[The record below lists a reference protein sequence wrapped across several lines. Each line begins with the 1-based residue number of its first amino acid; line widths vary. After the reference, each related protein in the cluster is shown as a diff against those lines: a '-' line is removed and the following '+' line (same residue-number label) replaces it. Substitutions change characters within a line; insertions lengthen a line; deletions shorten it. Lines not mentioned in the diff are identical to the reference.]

1 MINKYEVDKKL
12 KKEIRREQR
21 KKHPKWEQRK
31 IVRIILNILLFAVV
45 TCSVILTVVEIN
57 LYNQGVVEAYDAI
70 MNAYIPIAMLI
81 LFIVL
86 PIGLYYR
93 ALNDTCSEKM
103 RYVLNES
110 LVLNDDGIEY
120 GFTFN
125 DGSNAYIVNKIDYA
139 DIRKIVINTY
149 HNRVDFYGNSKSI
162 RYADYENDVIE
173 NTHLSKNDKE
183 RFYFYFNDMDKL
195 ISIVS
200 EKSGAKVS
208 EINKK
213 CE

>member
-12 KKEIRREQR
+12 KKEIRREQI

-149 HNRVDFYGNSKSI
+149 HKRVDIYGDLKTI
-162 RYADYENDVIE
+162 RYTDYKNDIIE
-173 NTHLSKNDKE
+173 KTLRSKNYKR
-183 RFYFYFNDMDKL
+183 RFYSYFKEMNKFID
-195 ISIVS
+195 IVS
-200 EKSGAKVS
+200 EKSGAKVFEIDEKS
-208 EINKK
+208 E
-213 CE
+213 